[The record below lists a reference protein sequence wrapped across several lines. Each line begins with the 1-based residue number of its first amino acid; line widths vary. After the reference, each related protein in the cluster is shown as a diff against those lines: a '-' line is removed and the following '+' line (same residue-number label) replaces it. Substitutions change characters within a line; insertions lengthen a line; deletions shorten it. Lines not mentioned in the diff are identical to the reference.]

1 MSDPAFEEL
10 DPDYAAALAD
20 RANRYMVQHG
30 VTPTPGNFAVW
41 FAYSR
46 DASPELKRAI
56 DALIAGKKLFDANT
70 NRELFATY
78 LAPSSA
84 SKIVGNIPE
93 QLKSVMT
100 AAKRFVTAAIA
111 DGRTHIRAIG
121 GVAEQAENGGDP
133 KSLIESLMSELA
145 KAATRASEL
154 ETNLSETSRE
164 LDAIRASLNEAEQR
178 ANTDTLTGLPNRRAL
193 DEFLRASQLA
203 AMENS
208 EPLSVLLID
217 IDRFKQFNDKFGHGV
232 GDQLLRLMANALRER
247 LGGRD
252 MPARY
257 GGEELIAVLPGAKL
271 AACEAMAEL
280 IRKSVSKCRITRRS
294 TGDSLPGVTVS
305 IGVAQFRP
313 GESTAELVERCDRA
327 RSLAKRIGRNR
338 VVTEI
343 RLEGR
348 AVPNASSRDLC
359 ADHLDVFKNVTS
371 IQKAAV
377 TGNPFR

>member
-1 MSDPAFEEL
+1 MSDPALEEL

-20 RANRYMVQHG
+20 RANRYLVQHG
-30 VTPTPGNFAVW
+30 VTPTPNNFAVW
-41 FAYSR
+41 FAYAR
-46 DASPELKRAI
+46 GASPELKRAI
-56 DALIAGKKLFDANT
+56 DARIAGKKPFDANT
-70 NRELFATY
+70 NRELFATH
-78 LAPSSA
+78 LALSSA
-84 SKIVGNIPE
+84 SKIAGNIPE
-93 QLKSVMT
+93 RLKSVMT
-100 AAKRFVTAAIA
+100 AAKRFVTTAIA
-111 DGRTHIRAIG
+111 DSRTHIHAIG

-133 KSLIESLMSELA
+133 KSLVASLMTELA
-145 KAATRASEL
+145 KAAARASEL

-164 LDAIRASLNEAEQR
+164 LDAIRESLNEAEQR

-203 AMENS
+203 ALENS

-217 IDRFKQFNDKFGHGV
+217 IDHFRQFNDKFGHGV

-247 LGGRD
+247 LGGKD
-252 MPARY
+252 LPARY
-257 GGEELIAVLPGAKL
+257 GGEELIAVLPGATL

-280 IRKSVSKCRITRRS
+280 IRKSVSECRITRRS
-294 TGDSLPGVTVS
+294 TGNILPGITVS

-327 RSLAKRIGRNR
+327 VCLAKRIGRNR

-348 AVPNASSRDLC
+348 AVHHASSRDP
-359 ADHLDVFKNVTS
+359 VRTN
-371 IQKAAV
+371 
-377 TGNPFR
+377 

>member
-1 MSDPAFEEL
+1 MSDPALEEL

-20 RANRYMVQHG
+20 RANRYLVQHG
-30 VTPTPGNFAVW
+30 VTPTPNNFAVW
-41 FAYSR
+41 FAYAR
-46 DASPELKRAI
+46 GASPELKRAI
-56 DALIAGKKLFDANT
+56 DARIAGKKPFDANT
-70 NRELFATY
+70 NRELFATH
-78 LAPSSA
+78 LALSSA
-84 SKIVGNIPE
+84 SKIAGNIPE
-93 QLKSVMT
+93 RLKSVMT
-100 AAKRFVTAAIA
+100 AAKRFVTTAIA
-111 DGRTHIRAIG
+111 DSRTHIHAIG

-133 KSLIESLMSELA
+133 KSLVASLMTELA
-145 KAATRASEL
+145 KAAARASEL

-164 LDAIRASLNEAEQR
+164 LDAIRESLNEAEQR

-203 AMENS
+203 ALENS

-217 IDRFKQFNDKFGHGV
+217 IDHFRQFNDKFGHGV

-247 LGGRD
+247 LGGKD
-252 MPARY
+252 LPARY
-257 GGEELIAVLPGAKL
+257 GGEELIAVLPGATL

-280 IRKSVSKCRITRRS
+280 IRKSVSECRITRRS
-294 TGDSLPGVTVS
+294 TGDILPGITVS

-327 RSLAKRIGRNR
+327 VCLAKRIGRNR

-348 AVPNASSRDLC
+348 AVHHASSRDP
-359 ADHLDVFKNVTS
+359 VRTN
-371 IQKAAV
+371 
-377 TGNPFR
+377 